1 MILGMSTA
9 VFTQFHVL
17 ISLVGIVSG
26 LIVAAGLVA
35 NKRLPGWTELFLI
48 TTIATS
54 ATGFLFHSEKFGPPH
69 VIGVISLVILA
80 VAIGARYG
88 MALAGN
94 ARWIYVVTA
103 LLALYFNV
111 FVAVIQSFQKLA
123 FLHPLAPTGTEPP
136 FAIAQGIV
144 LLAFI
149 GIGTLALKRFHPVRA

>member
-26 LIVAAGLVA
+26 FIVAAGLVA
-35 NKRLPGWTELFLI
+35 NKRLPGWTELYLI

-54 ATGFLFHSEKFGPPH
+54 ATGFLFHSKAFGPPH
-69 VIGVISLVILA
+69 VVGVISLVVLA
-80 VAIGARYG
+80 IAVSARYQF
-88 MALAGN
+88 ALAGK
-94 ARWIYVVTA
+94 ARSIFVVTA

-111 FVAVIQSFQKLA
+111 FVGVIQAFQKVD

-144 LLAFI
+144 FLVFVAI
-149 GIGTLALKRFHPVRA
+149 GVVALRKFRPAGG